1 MSWCLDVEGK
11 DDSMTAE
18 AEVKRQAALVIV
30 EEDEVV
36 VFVDLLGGSI
46 KYPTLQIVK
55 GCGVSLR
62 IGREQLESQ
71 PRNMQ
76 GTARSQNQKCGFL
89 PGDNQE
95 GKGVPEGESCNLHVL

>member
-1 MSWCLDVEGK
+1 MLRWWLRLFKGV
-11 DDSMTAE
+11 
-18 AEVKRQAALVIV
+18 
-30 EEDEVV
+30 
-36 VFVDLLGGSI
+36 LLSTPRI
-46 KYPTLQIVK
+46 YSTVK